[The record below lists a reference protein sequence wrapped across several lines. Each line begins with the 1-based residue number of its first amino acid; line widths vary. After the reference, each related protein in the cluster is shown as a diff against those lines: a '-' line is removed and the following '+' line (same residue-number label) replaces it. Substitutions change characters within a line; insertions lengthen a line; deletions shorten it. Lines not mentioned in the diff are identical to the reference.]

1 MLTLKDLPADKELDR
16 KAMTEVRGGGV
27 NSTNVQNGVAS
38 GVGGFLGYGEV
49 TQNLLS
55 HNSDDDIKLS
65 HEYAILIGSP
75 NGFAWTE

>member
-1 MLTLKDLPADKELDR
+1 MLTLKDLSADTELDR
-16 KAMTEVRGGGV
+16 KALAEVRGGAV

-55 HNSDDDIKLS
+55 HNTDNDFRLS
-65 HEYAILIGSP
+65 EEYAILIGSP
-75 NGFAWTE
+75 NGLAWT